1 MLVQPFLR
9 RLVVIRRDREE
20 SIGAGLG
27 ELARQHDD
35 FLGVVAAGPGEDWHL
50 AAGLLGEDL
59 DDAPA
64 LGRGQR
70 RVLAGRAARRQEV
83 DAAVDLAAAHAPN
96 RGFVKIAT
104 PREWRYECRAGP
116 GKWRSHGVS
125 LHS

>member
-27 ELARQHDD
+27 ELARQLDD
-35 FLGVVAAGPGEDWHL
+35 FLSVIATGPGEDWHL
-50 AAGLLGEDL
+50 AAGFLGEDL

-70 RVLAGRAARRQEV
+70 RILAGRAARRQEV

-96 RGFVKIAT
+96 RCLVEIAA
-104 PREWRYECRAGP
+104 PRERRDECRAGP
-116 GKWRSHGVS
+116 RKWRSH
-125 LHS
+125 